1 MSDLGLYLLYGTVYV
16 MFGYV
21 ASKFFGYAF
30 NIYKSLKKGR
40 FLFDP
45 KNKPVS
51 EKEIKKCISF
61 TKMMKYKYALAGV
74 LCLIIPAA
82 LFMDLFNPFISI
94 AYSLCVGVCLKI
106 IAGMITRFVMMLYS
120 KYGVAEATDPKGV
133 DLNK

>member
-1 MSDLGLYLLYGTVYV
+1 MSDLGLYLLYGTVCV

-61 TKMMKYKYALAGV
+61 NKMVKYRYALTGV
-74 LCLIIPAA
+74 LCLIVPAA
-82 LFMDLFNPFISI
+82 LFMNMFNPFISI
-94 AYSLCVGVCLKI
+94 AYSLCVGECLKI
-106 IAGMITRFVMMLYS
+106 IAGMVTRFVMMFTS
-120 KYGVAEATDPKGV
+120 KYHVAEATEPKDV